1 MKIRL
6 SLICMVVCLATMN
19 VADAQLLDNPQA
31 GAFLP
36 GGGGLASGGQ
46 SAFRQVRGEVQSG
59 LPGRFWFETN
69 LADEGLG
76 YNGSYLTLGG
86 KRRLFEDFL
95 DGRWLF
101 EAQLHHSIDEDEG
114 DFFTNFGIERVFS
127 IPAAGA
133 DVSLGG
139 WYDYNDQTDAPF
151 SNAFHQVGIS
161 GSIKSRRWDLLAN
174 GYFPVGDTDGTF
186 GDPTGVIPFARN
198 SILSEAAIDAAQ
210 TGFDVTMRFRP
221 KQLAFVNGTVDLG
234 GYGYRSDEIEF
245 FGGGRVRLGFQAL
258 RGAIISAEVN
268 HDDRFNTTGV
278 LSIAW
283 LFGAN
288 GGVGGEY
295 AGIGRDLEATQRNDH
310 VVRVSTEASF
320 VINPLTGE
328 PYNVLHV
335 NNLGGIEGSG
345 EGTFEQPFLTLA
357 EAEAA
362 GAENDVIFV
371 GTGDGSPRN
380 LNTGIA
386 LQNGQSLLGDG
397 GTYSIPNAATGGDFQ
412 LITGGGPGPFISNPG
427 GSSVVELAGNN
438 GIAGVTI
445 DGTGATNGIN
455 GANVSNLVVEDVIVQ
470 NSGQNGLRLDSFS
483 GLLDIQDSTF
493 TGNGASGLLVE
504 NLTDSTSSI
513 LLDNNTATFN
523 GLDGFRFQDF
533 DPDTFILNDN
543 TTSNNVGNGLTL
555 TNFANTATNG
565 LNILNHIADSN
576 VGAGIDIDN
585 GNGKLNILIPNIT
598 NNAGGGILITDFTN
612 VPGDFTV
619 ISGVAG
625 NQANITGNGNGP
637 NNVDIEL
644 TQPGLLQNVLISEAV
659 IANGNGVGIRAA
671 ATGLGTVMNLDIRD
685 NVAVT
690 GNFSN
695 GITVS
700 AFDSAT
706 INAVIGNPD
715 NPLPDVLVS
724 GNGAIGASGI
734 ALLAQGNTGA
744 TTPSRLNAALT
755 NIQVQNADD
764 LLINGMPQDAVG
776 DGVDITSTGNAVVDV
791 SIVDSNIGAPAG
803 NVAPDLSVFHGV
815 DIALTNLGL
824 LDPVTGDELI
834 NNIFLDNLNLV
845 VGESD
850 GTGANSASG
859 VNIVSGP
866 TTLSNI
872 VVQNSTINPN
882 ANQTTGAPA
891 DNSVFG
897 DTVGF
902 EGITANYTGA
912 GVAVPGF
919 LTGPGNLFDGT
930 GGTNALNGQGIILTA
945 QTSDGVIDSLS
956 QLTIRNNVIRDFTF
970 NGINIATR
978 GDAQLL
984 LDISSNQIANN
995 GAGTDSDTDG
1005 DNVFGEPFQP
1015 GGAGTP
1021 SINTLLFFDGIN
1033 IDAFDES
1040 QISARIVG
1048 NLIQDNFEAGLSIN
1062 TFQGATINAL
1072 VEANAFDGND
1082 RGQAAGVLSP
1092 LTSVGGPRPGVATG
1106 GNFSIELIN
1115 NEEFFFRAFES
1126 PVFTIQDGSGNDGLL
1141 LDVTMLP
1148 MQVPLMLMGAPGTPI
1163 PGNVGG
1169 FDMNGTP
1176 VPFGTAT
1183 LNVVL
1188 NNNAIDLGVLVGDF
1202 SVPPGLFS
1210 LGLAG
1215 SNAGFATTPPGM
1227 PPNISV
1233 PPALTT
1239 LGAVDALI
1247 QADEADFQLRGF

>member
-1 MKIRL
+1 M
-6 SLICMVVCLATMN
+6 
-19 VADAQLLDNPQA
+19 
-31 GAFLP
+31 
-36 GGGGLASGGQ
+36 
-46 SAFRQVRGEVQSG
+46 
-59 LPGRFWFETN
+59 
-69 LADEGLG
+69 
-76 YNGSYLTLGG
+76 
-86 KRRLFEDFL
+86 
-95 DGRWLF
+95 
-101 EAQLHHSIDEDEG
+101 
-114 DFFTNFGIERVFS
+114 
-127 IPAAGA
+127 
-133 DVSLGG
+133 
-139 WYDYNDQTDAPF
+139 
-151 SNAFHQVGIS
+151 
-161 GSIKSRRWDLLAN
+161 
-174 GYFPVGDTDGTF
+174 
-186 GDPTGVIPFARN
+186 
-198 SILSEAAIDAAQ
+198 
-210 TGFDVTMRFRP
+210 
-221 KQLAFVNGTVDLG
+221 
-234 GYGYRSDEIEF
+234 
-245 FGGGRVRLGFQAL
+245 
-258 RGAIISAEVN
+258 
-268 HDDRFNTTGV
+268 
-278 LSIAW
+278 
-283 LFGAN
+283 
-288 GGVGGEY
+288 
-295 AGIGRDLEATQRNDH
+295 EATQRNDH

-397 GTYSIPNAATGGDFQ
+397 GTYAIPNAATGGDFQ

-445 DGTGATNGIN
+445 DGAGATNGIN

-513 LLDNNTATFN
+513 LLDNNIASFN

-533 DPDTFILNDN
+533 DPATFILNDN

-585 GNGKLNILIPNIT
+585 GNGKLNILIPTIT

-619 ISGVAG
+619 ISGIAG

-744 TTPSRLNAALT
+744 AVPSRLNAALT

-764 LLINGMPQDAVG
+764 LLLNSNPATDSVG
-776 DGVDITSTGNAVVDV
+776 DGVDITSAGNAVVDI

-803 NVAPDLSVFHGV
+803 AVAPDLSVFHGV
-815 DIALTNLGL
+815 DIALNNLGL

-859 VNIVSGP
+859 VNINSAP
-866 TTLSNI
+866 NTFSNI
-872 VVQNSTINPN
+872 VVQNSLIVPN
-882 ANQTTGAPA
+882 GTQTTGAPA

-902 EGITANYTGA
+902 EGITANYNGL
-912 GVAVPGF
+912 GVPVPTF
-919 LTGPGNLFDGT
+919 LAGPGNAFLS
-930 GGTNALNGQGIILTA
+930 QGDINSA
-945 QTSDGVIDSLS
+945 QTSDGTIDSLS

-995 GAGTDSDTDG
+995 GAG
-1005 DNVFGEPFQP
+1005 
-1015 GGAGTP
+1015 P
-1021 SINTLLFFDGIN
+1021 SVNTLLFFDGIN
-1033 IDAFDES
+1033 IDAFDET

-1082 RGQAAGVLSP
+1082 RGQEVGLPSP
-1092 LTSVGGPRPGVATG
+1092 LEEVEGPQPPVTGIGGSFSV
-1106 GNFSIELIN
+1106 ELIN
-1115 NEEFFFRAFES
+1115 NEEYFFRPFET
-1126 PVFTIQDGSGNDGLL
+1126 PFFTFQGGMFDGQLADPA
-1141 LDVTMLP
+1141 TM
-1148 MQVPLMLMGAPGTPI
+1148 MPLMDMGTPGILI
-1163 PGNVGG
+1163 PGNTGVDIMG
-1169 FDMNGTP
+1169 NP

-1188 NNNAIDLGVLVGDF
+1188 NNNAIDLGVVAGDF

-1215 SNAGFATTPPGM
+1215 SNAGFVTTL
-1227 PPNISV
+1227 PNDPQGVVLAPV
-1233 PPALTT
+1233 PTT

-1247 QADEADFQLRGF
+1247 QADEAEFQLRGF

>member
-397 GTYSIPNAATGGDFQ
+397 GTYAIPNAATGGDFQ

-533 DPDTFILNDN
+533 DPDTFILNNN

-803 NVAPDLSVFHGV
+803 AVAPDLSVFHGV
-815 DIALTNLGL
+815 DIALNNLGL

-859 VNIVSGP
+859 VNINSAP
-866 TTLSNI
+866 NTFSNI
-872 VVQNSTINPN
+872 VVQNSLIVPN
-882 ANQTTGAPA
+882 GTQTTGAPA

-902 EGITANYTGA
+902 EGITANYNGL
-912 GVAVPGF
+912 GVAVPTF
-919 LTGPGNLFDGT
+919 LAGPGNDFLS
-930 GGTNALNGQGIILTA
+930 QGEIGSA
-945 QTSDGVIDSLS
+945 QTSDGTIDSLS

-995 GAGTDSDTDG
+995 GAG
-1005 DNVFGEPFQP
+1005 
-1015 GGAGTP
+1015 P
-1021 SINTLLFFDGIN
+1021 SVNTLLFFDGIN
-1033 IDAFDES
+1033 IDAFDET

-1082 RGQAAGVLSP
+1082 RGQEVGLPSP
-1092 LTSVGGPRPGVATG
+1092 LEEVEGPQPPVTGIGGSFSV
-1106 GNFSIELIN
+1106 ELIN
-1115 NEEFFFRAFES
+1115 NEEFFFRPFETPFFTFQGGMFDGQLAD
-1126 PVFTIQDGSGNDGLL
+1126 PVTVMPVMD
-1141 LDVTMLP
+1141 
-1148 MQVPLMLMGAPGTPI
+1148 MGTPGIPI
-1163 PGNVGG
+1163 PGNTGVDFMG
-1169 FDMNGTP
+1169 NP

-1210 LGLAG
+1210 LGTVGSNTATPLGLAG
-1215 SNAGFATTPPGM
+1215 GAAG
-1227 PPNISV
+1227 
-1233 PPALTT
+1233 PALTLT
-1239 LGAVDALI
+1239 LGAVDAFI
-1247 QADEADFQLRGF
+1247 QADEAEFQLRGF

>member
-6 SLICMVVCLATMN
+6 SLICMVVLLATMN

-36 GGGGLASGGQ
+36 GGGELASGGQ

-59 LPGRFWFETN
+59 FPGRFWFETN

-133 DVSLGG
+133 DVSIGG

-151 SNAFHQVGIS
+151 SNAFHQVAIS

-174 GYFPVGDTDGTF
+174 GYFPIGDTDETF

-221 KQLAFVNGTVDLG
+221 KQLAFANGTIDFG
-234 GYGYRSDEIEF
+234 GYGYRSDEVDF
-245 FGGGRVRLGFQAL
+245 FGGGRVRLGVQIL
-258 RGAIISAEVN
+258 RGAIVSAEVN

-278 LSIAW
+278 LSISWA
-283 LFGAN
+283 FGAN

-295 AGIGRDLEATQRNDH
+295 AGLGRDLEATQRNDH
-310 VVRVSTEASF
+310 VVRVATEASF
-320 VINPLTGE
+320 VINPLTGQ

-380 LNTGIA
+380 LDTGIV

-397 GTYSIPNAATGGDFQ
+397 GTFAIPNAATGGDFQ
-412 LITGGGPGPFISNPG
+412 LVTGGGPGPFISNPG
-427 GSSVVELAGNN
+427 GSSVVELADNN
-438 GIAGVTI
+438 RIAGVTI

-455 GANVSNLVVEDVIVQ
+455 GENVSNLVVEDVIVQ
-470 NSGQNGLRLDSFS
+470 NSGQNGLRLDNFS
-483 GLLDIQDSTF
+483 GVLDIQDSTF

-504 NLTDSTSSI
+504 NVTDSTSSV
-513 LLDNNTATFN
+513 LLDNNIASFN

-533 DPDTFILNDN
+533 DPATFILNDN

-585 GNGKLNILIPNIT
+585 GNGKLNILIPTIT

-619 ISGVAG
+619 ISGIAG

-659 IANGNGVGIRAA
+659 IADGNGVGIRAA

-734 ALLAQGNTGA
+734 ALTAQGLTGSA
-744 TTPSRLNAALT
+744 VPSRLNAALT

-764 LLINGMPQDAVG
+764 LLLNSNPATDSVG
-776 DGVDITSTGNAVVDV
+776 DGVDITSAGNAVVDI

-803 NVAPDLSVFHGV
+803 AVTPDLSVFHGV
-815 DIALTNLGL
+815 DIALNNFGL

-850 GTGANSASG
+850 GSGASGASG
-859 VNIVSGP
+859 VNINSGV

-872 VVQNSTINPN
+872 VIQNSTINPN

-891 DNSVFG
+891 DNTVFNDG
-897 DTVGF
+897 VGF
-902 EGITANYTGA
+902 EGITANFSGA
-912 GVAVPGF
+912 GVAVAPF
-919 LTGPGNLFDGT
+919 LTGPGSAFV
-930 GGTNALNGQGIILTA
+930 GQAAFNFA

-970 NGINIATR
+970 NGINIATT

-995 GAGTDSDTDG
+995 GAGTASDTDG
-1005 DNVFGEPFQP
+1005 DNVFGETP
-1015 GGAGTP
+1015 GDGAAP

-1082 RGQAAGVLSP
+1082 RGQAAVLSP
-1092 LTSVGGPRPGVATG
+1092 LLAVGGPQGGVPGIG
-1106 GNFSIELIN
+1106 GSFSVELIN
-1115 NEEFFFRAFES
+1115 NEEFFFRPFES
-1126 PVFTIQDGSGNDGLL
+1126 PVFTIQDGTMNDGQL

-1148 MQVPLMLMGAPGTPI
+1148 MQVPLMMGAGTAI

-1169 FDMNGTP
+1169 IDVNGAA

-1188 NNNAIDLGVLVGDF
+1188 NNNAIDLGVLAGDF

-1215 SNAGFATTPPGM
+1215 SNAGFATTPPVM
-1227 PPNISV
+1227 PPNMSV